1 LRKVNCFKTSF
12 VLVILLSALISGC
25 GQNGEVMSTDKIN
38 PIANSDITEMVIE
51 HYKDGKSSN
60 NINIAD
66 KDVINQVTANL
77 TSISVTKLSVD
88 QEKSI
93 MDNGNKLSLES
104 TYIVH
109 LRNKPG
115 DTKTAFAILSDHE
128 LMLFDVK
135 TMLGNTRTVSYLN
148 AGDEKTLKSIK
159 EIYTLVKQ
167 KASIAIMKPK

>member
-1 LRKVNCFKTSF
+1 LKKVNCIKTSI
-12 VLVILLSALISGC
+12 VLVLLLSALVSGC
-25 GQNGEVMSTDKIN
+25 SKNGEVMSTDKIN
-38 PIANSDITEMVIE
+38 PIENSDITEMVIE

-60 NINIAD
+60 NINIID
-66 KDVINQVTANL
+66 KDVIDQVIANL
-77 TSISVTKLSVD
+77 TSINVTKLSVD

-93 MDNGNKLSLES
+93 MDKGKKLSLES

-135 TMLGNTRTVSYLN
+135 TMLGSTRTVSYLN
-148 AGDEKTLKSIK
+148 AGDEKTLKSTK

-167 KASIAIMKPK
+167 KGSK

>member
-1 LRKVNCFKTSF
+1 LLNRTS
-12 VLVILLSALISGC
+12 
-25 GQNGEVMSTDKIN
+25 NY
-38 PIANSDITEMVIE
+38 SDITEMVIE

-109 LRNKPG
+109 LRNKHG

-167 KASIAIMKPK
+167 KASNSNNETKVEYKDITKEMPKNFEDLIS